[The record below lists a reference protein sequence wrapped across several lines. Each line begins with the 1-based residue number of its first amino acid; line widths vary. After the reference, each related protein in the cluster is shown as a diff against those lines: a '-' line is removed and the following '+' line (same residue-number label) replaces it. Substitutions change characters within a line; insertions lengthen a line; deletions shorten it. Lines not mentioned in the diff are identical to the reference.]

1 MRWFKRL
8 LPLLL
13 MVAACA
19 IILFL
24 PDRGPEK
31 YNDLGSLFKNEWS
44 RQATIGYSVAAC
56 RNGTIIYQESFG
68 VDGQGQKLTKRTV
81 MPLGPSSSVLSG
93 ALLCSLSQQGKVNL
107 DEDIQTYIPSSYI
120 STLKQI
126 PTMGQKATQG
136 TAPKA
141 TKPISILNL
150 ADSAY
155 TTYDAI
161 SLQRLLSGKAANKK
175 PRINGSLSSELL
187 IAAME
192 SSSGYSFE
200 ALLQSNILIPLGMYR
215 TTSMPNPNVA
225 VGTGHLFGLSFP
237 YSSLANPTNL
247 NPAVVQDQGSNQV
260 RLPTDNVFSTTEDMI
275 KFLLYVTSPPSRGIP
290 SLPSN
295 IVPSLYQPLTPSGT
309 VGFGWQIYEEK
320 GDRIVYQG
328 GAANGFSSRVVIW
341 PERNAG
347 IVIMAPQGGIVESG
361 ILMPLLT
368 EAAQNIMFSGS
379 SPRLFHVH
387 RALILVGTAILLY
400 CITLFL
406 QTSNADSWAKTIVEH
421 QETGARPHYYKLVAV
436 RTALGGL
443 IRFVLLTGAPLLTGA
458 VIGRTLSYFDFLAL
472 EPGSM
477 TLLVLAFFAGFL
489 RNVARL
495 VWLRR
500 MWQK

>member
-13 MVAACA
+13 MVAAYA

-31 YNDLGSLFKNEWS
+31 YNDLGSLFKNEWT

-56 RNGTIIYQESFG
+56 RNGSIIYQESFG
-68 VDGQGQKLTKRTV
+68 VDGQGQKLTQRTV

-93 ALLCSLSQQGKVNL
+93 ALLCSLSQQGKLNL
-107 DEDIQTYIPSSYI
+107 DEDIRTYIPAA
-120 STLKQI
+120 
-126 PTMGQKATQG
+126 GQKATQG
-136 TAPKA
+136 KTLKA
-141 TKPISILNL
+141 TKPIPLLQL

-175 PRINGSLSSELL
+175 PHINGSLSSELL

-215 TTSMPNPNVA
+215 TTTMPNSKVA

-260 RLPTDNVFSTTEDMI
+260 RLPTDNVLSTTEDMV
-275 KFLLYVTSPPSRGIP
+275 KFLLYVTSPPSRGIS

-295 IVPSLYQPLTPSGT
+295 IVPSLYQPLAPGGT

-320 GDRIVYQG
+320 GDRLVYQG
-328 GAANGFSSRVVIW
+328 GSASGFSSRVVIW

-368 EAAQNIMFSGS
+368 DAAQNILFSGS
-379 SPRLFHVH
+379 SARLFHVH
-387 RALILVGTAILLY
+387 RALILVGIAILLY
-400 CITLFL
+400 CVTLFV
-406 QTSNADSWAKTIVEH
+406 QTSNADSWAKTVIER
-421 QETGARPHYYKLVAV
+421 QETGAPRHYRALIAI
-436 RTALGGL
+436 RTTLGGL
-443 IRFVLLTGAPLLTGA
+443 IRVVLLIGAPLLVGA
-458 VIGRTLSYFDFLAL
+458 VIGRTLSYLDFLAL

-495 VWLRR
+495 VWLKR